1 MGVSTSRVLK
11 ASTFVV
17 STDSSLELL
26 APLPPPPHRA
36 ESHPH
41 PFVFSLNTAG
51 SNRILLSCR
60 NEPNLALW
68 VSALRLAAY
77 EKSRIEEIY
86 TGHLLQTFVRSSN
99 RGGPTLPTGSNE
111 KGSWNEP
118 DSPLVKG
125 RMEGWVRVRVM
136 GGTEWKRLWLVLS
149 APASAISA
157 GSKDTGDKRR
167 RSLFG
172 FGGGGSQNDNANAS
186 NSLAG
191 VASTNEFGGPGPAT
205 EGGTAIFYSTPPVKG
220 TAKSKG
226 PGSEQAVLT
235 VTHVS
240 QA

>member
-1 MGVSTSRVLK
+1 
-11 ASTFVV
+11 
-17 STDSSLELL
+17 
-26 APLPPPPHRA
+26 
-36 ESHPH
+36 
-41 PFVFSLNTAG
+41 VFSLNTAG

-99 RGGPTLPTGSNE
+99 RGGPSLPVGSKE
-111 KGSWNEP
+111 KGTWNEP
-118 DSPLVKG
+118 DSPLIKG

-149 APASAISA
+149 APVSAINA
-157 GSKDTGDKRR
+157 GNRDTGDKRR

-172 FGGGGSQNDNANAS
+172 FGGGSQNETAS
-186 NSLAG
+186 ASLAG
-191 VASTNEFGGPGPAT
+191 VASTNEFGGPTPVT
-205 EGGTAIFYSTPPVKG
+205 EGGTAIFYSAAPVKG

-226 PGSEQAVLT
+226 PGSDQAVLT